1 MLNSALFRCY
11 TQFNSFNIVSA
22 QSHKR
27 WMNGTILHVF
37 RCHPRFYWNWKVGR
51 QKSLSRINFVFV
63 TRFSWIQSVI
73 AVWIVFINWDRSHET
88 YEWVYT
94 MTIYS
99 SIQAKRSYA
108 KPNQVMWCTNIL
120 RANRIF
126 RGKKTLFSCLYEDNN
141 VENDKEREGSKK
153 GDWVI
158 VDEWISKRGLENP
171 LSIESQWKHFESV
184 FGASDYAIR
193 RTHHIWAL
201 IPFDS
206 CTQIRFHSNKTKIHS
221 TLFLHSLTHTH
232 TLTER

>member
-1 MLNSALFRCY
+1 MSLHDDNILINS
-11 TQFNSFNIVSA
+11 S
-22 QSHKR
+22 K
-27 WMNGTILHVF
+27 
-37 RCHPRFYWNWKVGR
+37 
-51 QKSLSRINFVFV
+51 
-63 TRFSWIQSVI
+63 
-73 AVWIVFINWDRSHET
+73 
-88 YEWVYT
+88 
-94 MTIYS
+94 
-99 SIQAKRSYA
+99 AKLCEA
-108 KPNQVMWCTNIL
+108 KPSNVMHKYFKSKQNIQ
-120 RANRIF
+120 R
-126 RGKKTLFSCLYEDNN
+126 KKTLFSCLYEDNN
-141 VENDKEREGSKK
+141 VENDKERERSKK

-232 TLTER
+232 TNWAVNTQTQSYSICLL